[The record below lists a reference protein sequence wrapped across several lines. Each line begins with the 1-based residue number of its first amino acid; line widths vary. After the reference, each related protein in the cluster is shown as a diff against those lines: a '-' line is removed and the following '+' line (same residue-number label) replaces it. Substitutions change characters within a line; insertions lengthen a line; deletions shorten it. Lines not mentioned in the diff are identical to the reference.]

1 MAWLA
6 QRTDKTTITTLLR
19 VSWEAVARIVAT
31 VVADQLDDARLDD
44 LYRIGVDEV
53 SYRKV
58 ILSFSVDH
66 GCDLGGRVEDGV
78 FDAARP
84 GFRSGFGRVG
94 SLWKSDLLARRRLG
108 VAGVL
113 ETGGALVSKRVGE
126 LSA

>member
-1 MAWLA
+1 MRTSWRGVDGMVERVTAEMAGRRDALA
-6 QRTDKTTITTLLR
+6 GLR
-19 VSWEAVARIVAT
+19 RV
-31 VVADQLDDARLDD
+31 
-44 LYRIGVDEV
+44 GVDEMAH
-53 SYRKV
+53 SRV
-58 ILSFSVDH
+58 ILGFSVDH